1 MARSSDKARLDAFRG
16 HDMLSHVG
24 DTPMVELRHFD
35 LPDGVHLYAKLEG
48 QNPTGSVKDRVAHQI
63 LMAAS
68 SEGQLLPGQTLI
80 EATTGNTGIALA
92 MMGRHLGH
100 PVKVV
105 VPENVFPEIGEM
117 LEVYGAEIEWVAA
130 DTGIRGAREIA
141 RRLAEQHGYFMM
153 DQFGNPQNPRAHY
166 EGTAPEILADLPQV
180 DMFVAGL
187 GTGGTIMGVGRR
199 LKEVNPHTRIIAVE
213 PHPGNQ
219 VQGLKSLNDG
229 FIPPILDLGILDG
242 RMLIR
247 SRHAFDTA
255 YELVR
260 REGIFGGVSA
270 GAVLHAA
277 LRFAGRLQHGTIV
290 CLFADAGWKYLGTR
304 IWAPPEHNRD
314 DVEEM
319 DEIIWW

>member
-1 MARSSDKARLDAFRG
+1 
-16 HDMLSHVG
+16 MLAHVG
-24 DTPMVELRHFD
+24 GTPLVQLNHFD
-35 LPDGVHLYAKLEG
+35 LPPGVELYAKLEG
-48 QNPTGSVKDRVAHQI
+48 QNPTGSVKDRVARQI
-63 LMAAS
+63 LLAAIA
-68 SEGQLLPGQTLI
+68 EGTLRPGQTLI

-92 MMGRHLGH
+92 MIGRQLGH
-100 PVKVV
+100 PVCVV
-105 VPENVFPEIGEM
+105 VPRNVFPEIGEM
-117 LEVYGAEIEWVAA
+117 LEVYGAELVWVAPE
-130 DTGIRGAREIA
+130 TGIRGAREIA
-141 RRLAEQHGYFMM
+141 RRLADEHGYFMA
-153 DQFGNPQNPRAHY
+153 DQFGNPQNWRAHY
-166 EGTAPEILADLPQV
+166 RSTGPEILEDLPSV

-187 GTGGTIMGVGRR
+187 GTGGTIMGVGQR
-199 LKEVNPHTRIIAVE
+199 LKEANPETKVIAVE
-213 PHPGNQ
+213 PYPGNQ

-229 FIPPILDLGILDG
+229 FIPPLLDLHMLDG

-247 SRHAFDTA
+247 SRHAFDEA

-277 LRFAGRLQHGTIV
+277 LRFAPRLRRGRIV

-304 IWAPPEHNRD
+304 IWSPPDPTRD